1 MLIIIHLQKTLLRSD
16 VWIAGKRSEGNNDYL
31 CGMMIFECCCQTSE
45 DAMEARRGGASRVEL
60 CVRLE
65 VGGVTPSRENI
76 SQTVKVCGLPVNV
89 LVRPREGNFVYD
101 CREER
106 QIIDAVCFCKS
117 LNVNGIV
124 VGALTKDGDVD
135 LPLMTR
141 IMAAASPLEVT
152 FHRAFDECRNPR
164 EALED
169 IIWLGCKRLL
179 TSGQEESAIKGRLLI
194 KELVHQAA
202 GRIIIMPG
210 AGIMPVNILQLA
222 RVTGAV
228 EYHGSARGTSG
239 RTDREVVRRI
249 VDVLSDFDEL
259 KKGSR

>member
-60 CVRLE
+60 CERLE

-76 SQTVKVCGLPVNV
+76 RQTVKECGLPVNV

-101 CREER
+101 GEEEQ
-106 QIIDAVCFCKS
+106 QIIDTINICKS

-124 VGALTKDGDVD
+124 VGALTPDGDID
-135 LPLMTR
+135 IPLMTR
-141 IMAAASPLEVT
+141 IMAAAAPLEVT
-152 FHRAFDECRNPR
+152 FHRAFDECRDPR
-164 EALED
+164 KALED
-169 IIWLGCKRLL
+169 IIGLGCKRLL
-179 TSGQEESAIKGRLLI
+179 TSGQEESAIRGRLLI
-194 KELVHQAA
+194 KELVDQAA

-222 RVTGAV
+222 RVTGAG
-228 EYHGSARGTSG
+228 EYHGSARGASG

-249 VDVLSDFDEL
+249 VNLLSDFDE
-259 KKGSR
+259 

>member
-31 CGMMIFECCCQTSE
+31 CGMKIFECCCQTAE
-45 DAMEARRGGASRVEL
+45 DAREAKIGGAARVEL
-60 CVRLE
+60 CERLD
-65 VGGVTPSRENI
+65 VGGVTPSTGNI
-76 SQTVKVCGLPVNV
+76 RKTVMECGLPVNV

-101 CREER
+101 GEEKQ
-106 QIIDAVCFCKS
+106 QIIDTINICKS

-124 VGALTKDGDVD
+124 VGALTPDGDID
-135 LPLMTR
+135 IPLMTR
-141 IMAAASPLEVT
+141 IMAAAAPLEVT
-152 FHRAFDECRNPR
+152 FHRAFDECRDPR
-164 EALED
+164 KALED
-169 IIWLGCKRLL
+169 IIGLGCKRLL
-179 TSGQEESAIKGRLLI
+179 TSGQEESAIRGRLLI

-222 RVTGAV
+222 RVTGAG
-228 EYHGSARGTSG
+228 EYHGSARGASG

-249 VDVLSDFDEL
+249 VNLLSDFDE
-259 KKGSR
+259 

>member
-60 CVRLE
+60 CERLE

-76 SQTVKVCGLPVNV
+76 RQTVKECGLPVNV

-101 CREER
+101 GEEEQ
-106 QIIDAVCFCKS
+106 QIIDTINICKS

-124 VGALTKDGDVD
+124 VGALTPDGDID
-135 LPLMTR
+135 IPLMTR
-141 IMAAASPLEVT
+141 IMAAAAPLEVT
-152 FHRAFDECRNPR
+152 FHRAFDECRDPR
-164 EALED
+164 KALED
-169 IIWLGCKRLL
+169 IIGLGCKRLL
-179 TSGQEESAIKGRLLI
+179 TSGQEESAINGRLLI
-194 KELVHQAA
+194 KELIDQAA
-202 GRIIIMPG
+202 GRITIMPG

-222 RVTGAV
+222 RVTGAG
-228 EYHGSARGTSG
+228 EYHGSARGASG
-239 RTDREVVRRI
+239 RTDSEVVRQI
-249 VDVLSDFDEL
+249 VDILSNFDE
-259 KKGSR
+259 

>member
-1 MLIIIHLQKTLLRSD
+1 M
-16 VWIAGKRSEGNNDYL
+16 
-31 CGMMIFECCCQTSE
+31 
-45 DAMEARRGGASRVEL
+45 
-60 CVRLE
+60 
-65 VGGVTPSRENI
+65 
-76 SQTVKVCGLPVNV
+76 NV

-101 CREER
+101 SEEER
-106 QIIDAVCFCKS
+106 QIIDAVYSCKS

-141 IMAAASPLEVT
+141 IMAVASPLEVT

-169 IIWLGCKRLL
+169 IIQLGCKRLL

-194 KELVHQAA
+194 KELIDQAA
-202 GRIIIMPG
+202 GRITIMPG

-228 EYHGSARGTSG
+228 EYHGSARGASG

-249 VDVLSDFDEL
+249 VDILSDFDEL